1 MSRLEKITQY
11 GTFTSSK
18 LSIYYQAKRI
28 QLGFSTQPIAEMN
41 DLSNNAISELHCKNL
56 IGSEIRYERFQKSAN
71 RRNAQNS
78 RVTNELKTKGK
89 IKTNSPKTKLHIQP
103 QGILPTEQ
111 MDSTESKPMEI
122 KVEFHDLDQ
131 EEQLTKD
138 EGEEDM
144 DNLEPLRLNAHRK
157 SNESLPTLLQRAQ
170 SSDSPFSIGAA
181 HSGAKE
187 KPSLNK
193 LASYRLPSRR
203 PSEISVNDFLSM
215 PPVLESI
222 DAQRRSTL
230 GAIID
235 DKQSPSSRRTSITSE
250 ENVHKVKHSA
260 SEDCN
265 AVRKCYDGEHTNQD
279 PSKDQV

>member
-1 MSRLEKITQY
+1 
-11 GTFTSSK
+11 
-18 LSIYYQAKRI
+18 
-28 QLGFSTQPIAEMN
+28 MN
-41 DLSNNAISELHCKNL
+41 DLSSNAISELQCKKL
-56 IGSEIRYERFQKSAN
+56 IGSEIRHERFQKSAN

-89 IKTNSPKTKLHIQP
+89 IKTNYPKTKLHTQL

-131 EEQLTKD
+131 EGQLTKD
-138 EGEEDM
+138 GEEDM

-230 GAIID
+230 GAITD
-235 DKQSPSSRRTSITSE
+235 DKQNPSSRRTSITSE

-265 AVRKCYDGEHTNQD
+265 TLRKCYDGEHTNED
-279 PSKDQV
+279 LSKDQV